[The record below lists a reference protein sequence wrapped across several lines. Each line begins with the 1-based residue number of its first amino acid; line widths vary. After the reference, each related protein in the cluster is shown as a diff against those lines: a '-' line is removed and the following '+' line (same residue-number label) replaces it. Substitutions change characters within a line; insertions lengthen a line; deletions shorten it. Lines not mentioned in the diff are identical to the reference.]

1 MLKKQWTLK
10 NLITIFQSNNYTK
23 DIMVNDFMTSLNSI
37 LTNDEAVLLFNA
49 IDIDNSK
56 DISVEEI

>member
-23 DIMVNDFMTSLNSI
+23 DIMVNEFMTSLNSI
-37 LTNDEAVLLFNA
+37 LTSDEAVLLFNA